1 MLSCIFLTVI
11 VLKGILGEPYIDFR
25 DYKIDTDLKA
35 EKAKI
40 EANPSEYE
48 VFYTLKNT
56 KTGEEKTMSQN
67 DYLSTNIW
75 KDETW
80 QIESDKTKEKLK
92 SKVMILQ
99 LRISKLQMRTDRT
112 LQIRFLMSQ
121 GL

>member
-1 MLSCIFLTVI
+1 
-11 VLKGILGEPYIDFR
+11 
-25 DYKIDTDLKA
+25 
-35 EKAKI
+35 
-40 EANPSEYE
+40 
-48 VFYTLKNT
+48 
-56 KTGEEKTMSQN
+56 MSQN